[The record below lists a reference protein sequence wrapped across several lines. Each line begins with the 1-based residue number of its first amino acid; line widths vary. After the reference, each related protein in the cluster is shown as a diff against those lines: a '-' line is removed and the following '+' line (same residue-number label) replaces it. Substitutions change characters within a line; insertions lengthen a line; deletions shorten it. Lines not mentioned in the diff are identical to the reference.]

1 MGSVISSLIVGIFNV
16 IGKALAGAFLAELSL
31 VQSFINNSHVV
42 FGGNFGNLMHF
53 NVIVIPGLALLVTL
67 VWLVAK
73 GLTGGN
79 SKTSTEDII
88 KRVLGALV
96 ISLAL
101 SIIVGPVESLI
112 GALDSSL
119 MSLVNVNTHGLQQ
132 AFGGIATISAIGG
145 IEDSIFISIV
155 ILFLGILIAGALI
168 MILILAHAAVFLLV
182 YFAPYFT
189 LFRKDGFREM
199 VEGVVAALS
208 MPFIITSILAVGIAT
223 MGASGTTSVAGVVTT
238 LSSSFGGHVVTQS
251 IALASSKSISAVDY
265 FSNAIGGL
273 LILGAA
279 VFMPKF
285 LLGMIFQAGNAIHDA
300 FRSGHQQLAG
310 TAMNA
315 ASPTG
320 SSGGKISG
328 FLHKKL
334 GGNNNGDNSSTPNG
348 TGAYQNPS
356 STRSLLIDQ
365 AMEKN
370 GKSSV
375 VTVPPRSSD
384 APAPTSSAPKVDT
397 TIPSSTQT
405 SQQTDI
411 IPAPSGENTPT
422 ESIPAVEPNP
432 DLAAPTP
439 LSAMDGS
446 GPEPNPDP
454 APDGDP
460 APTPGS
466 KGGLRR
472 IVPTGAVNNAA
483 KYAADHYKGT
493 VKAIPNAIS
502 SMPRISVESPL
513 HSGIEARAA
522 WRAAKRESIQQVRE
536 TRVAKEKEAS
546 ASLPAAPASSPKP
559 PDPPDPP
566 DTSPKSADAP
576 KTPDAP
582 SEPEAPDTSPKPPDA
597 PSQPPVSK
605 KDG

>member
-16 IGKALAGAFLAELSL
+16 IGKALAGAFLAELGL

-53 NVIVIPGLALLVTL
+53 NVIVIPGLAVLVTL

-88 KRVLGALV
+88 RRVLGALV

-101 SIIVGPVESLI
+101 SLVVDPVENLI
-112 GALDSSL
+112 GALDASL

-132 AFGGIATISAIGG
+132 AFGAIATISSIGG

-199 VEGVVAALS
+199 VEGVVATLS

-223 MGASGTTSVAGVVTT
+223 MGASGTTAPLAGVIT
-238 LSSSFGGHVVTQS
+238 LSSSIGGHLVTQL
-251 IALASSKSISAVDY
+251 IALASSTSSKSISAVNY

-285 LLGMIFQAGNAIHDA
+285 ILGMVFQAGNAIHDA

-334 GGNNNGDNSSTPNG
+334 GGNNNGENSSTPNG
-348 TGAYQNPS
+348 SGVYQGPA
-356 STRSLLIDQ
+356 STRTVLTDQ
-365 AMEKN
+365 ALEKSS
-370 GKSSV
+370 KPSV
-375 VTVPPRSSD
+375 VTVPSRSTDS
-384 APAPTSSAPKVDT
+384 PAPPPTSPQIGPPAPDQ
-397 TIPSSTQT
+397 SSSNITT
-405 SQQTDI
+405 SQQHDI
-411 IPAPSGENTPT
+411 SPTQPTENTPT
-422 ESIPAVEPNP
+422 ESIPVIEPNP
-432 DLAAPTP
+432 DLATATP
-439 LSAMDGS
+439 LSAMDNPDS
-446 GPEPNPDP
+446 VPNPDP
-454 APDGDP
+454 GPNGDP
-460 APTPGS
+460 NPTPGAR
-466 KGGLRR
+466 GGSMRR
-472 IVPTGAVNNAA
+472 IPTRAA
-483 KYAADHYKGT
+483 QMAADHYKGT

-502 SMPRISVESPL
+502 SMPRISVENPL
-513 HSGIEARAA
+513 HSGIEARSA
-522 WRAAKRESIQQVRE
+522 WRAAKRESIQQVKESRAA
-536 TRVAKEKEAS
+536 REKEAS
-546 ASLPAAPASSPKP
+546 ASVSAAPV
-559 PDPPDPP
+559 
-566 DTSPKSADAP
+566 SAIH
-576 KTPDAP
+576 TPD
-582 SEPEAPDTSPKPPDA
+582 SSPKPPDA
-597 PSQPPVSK
+597 PSQPPVDK

>member
-1 MGSVISSLIVGIFNV
+1 M

-101 SIIVGPVESLI
+101 SIIVGPVETLI

-199 VEGVVAALS
+199 AEGVVAALS

-238 LSSSFGGHVVTQS
+238 LSSSLGGHVVTQS
-251 IALASSKSISAVDY
+251 IALASNTTSKSISAVDY

-397 TIPSSTQT
+397 TTPSNSPT

-411 IPAPSGENTPT
+411 TPAPSAENTPT

-466 KGGLRR
+466 KGGIRR
-472 IVPTGAVNNAA
+472 IVPTGAVNYAA

-546 ASLPAAPASSPKP
+546 ASLPAAPASLPAAPASSPKP

-582 SEPEAPDTSPKPPDA
+582 DSPESSPKPPDA

>member
-1 MGSVISSLIVGIFNV
+1 M
-16 IGKALAGAFLAELSL
+16 IGKALAGAFLAELGL

-53 NVIVIPGLALLVTL
+53 NVIVIPGLAVLVTL

-88 KRVLGALV
+88 RRVLGALV

-101 SIIVGPVESLI
+101 SLVVDPVENLI
-112 GALDSSL
+112 GALDASL

-132 AFGGIATISAIGG
+132 AFGAIATISSIGG

-223 MGASGTTSVAGVVTT
+223 MGASGSTAPLAGVIT
-238 LSSSFGGHVVTQS
+238 LSSTIGGHLVTQS
-251 IALASSKSISAVDY
+251 IALASSKSISAVNY

-285 LLGMIFQAGNAIHDA
+285 ILGMVFQAGNAIHDA

-334 GGNNNGDNSSTPNG
+334 GGNNNGENSSTPNG
-348 TGAYQNPS
+348 SSVYQGPAS
-356 STRSLLIDQ
+356 ARTVLTDQ
-365 AMEKN
+365 ALEKSS
-370 GKSSV
+370 KPSV

-384 APAPTSSAPKVDT
+384 SPA
-397 TIPSSTQT
+397 PSST
-405 SQQTDI
+405 SQQIDT
-411 IPAPSGENTPT
+411 PAPSNSATSQHANITPEQPTENTPT
-422 ESIPAVEPNP
+422 ESMPVVEPTP
-432 DLAAPTP
+432 DVDTATP
-439 LSAMDGS
+439 LSAMDNPDS
-446 GPEPNPDP
+446 VPNPDP
-454 APDGDP
+454 APNGDP
-460 APTPGS
+460 DPTPGAR
-466 KGGLRR
+466 GGSIRR
-472 IVPTGAVNNAA
+472 IPTRAA
-483 KYAADHYKGT
+483 QMAADHYKGT

-513 HSGIEARAA
+513 HSGIEARSA
-522 WRAAKRESIQQVRE
+522 WRAAKRESIQQVKESRAARE
-536 TRVAKEKEAS
+536 REAS
-546 ASLPAAPASSPKP
+546 ASVPAAPV
-559 PDPPDPP
+559 
-566 DTSPKSADAP
+566 SAIH
-576 KTPDAP
+576 
-582 SEPEAPDTSPKPPDA
+582 APDTSPKPPDA
-597 PSQPPVSK
+597 PDAPDAPDTPDTSPKRPDAPSQPPVDK